1 MSGWTRAHRTP
12 GAELDAVDMRAAA
25 QDGVGGTGGEM
36 TRVYRYGV
44 LGEPSPLGP
53 IRRELALRAKY
64 WDALVAV
71 EAQYRRR
78 ERTLLGGAHQEAV
91 DAAKAAYEAAT
102 GAEKDAALAA
112 LKEAKA
118 HAKAERARL
127 RIERKAELD
136 LAWEE
141 RRAALIAARVASG
154 LWRGNYIDVREDF
167 DAAAKRA
174 AAIGVELS
182 AGKGARCLTA
192 AKVPRPYRTED
203 ALAAVCTWF
212 QLDMTTA
219 NDRPGRK
226 PHPIARVRMGSDE
239 SMRPL
244 WAQARITL
252 HRPLPEGAELLRAS
266 YVRVGR
272 RKWAL
277 CVTIKEADAVP
288 VPGGRTVTV
297 EVRVE
302 GDRIAVWSANDG
314 LAGEVR
320 LPGLEAKLAHAD
332 AIERVLWEHYRQAVD
347 MCDLAEEPV
356 SPHAL
361 ARWARTSA
369 LPEAKPYLERYWHL
383 WSWVCGERRKCQRR
397 RQDAYRKAA
406 AAICAGSARVEFV
419 ATPGPKWAAIGELK
433 LALQSVCAR
442 HGAEF
447 ASDSDLRRRNQR
459 RPSRRSQTAGKT
471 VGDTASCSRVVAVAG
486 QSL

>member
-1 MSGWTRAHRTP
+1 
-12 GAELDAVDMRAAA
+12 
-25 QDGVGGTGGEM
+25 M

-44 LGEPSPLGP
+44 IGEPSPLGP

-71 EAQYRRR
+71 EAQHRRR
-78 ERTLLGGAHQEAV
+78 ERALLGGAHQEAV
-91 DAAKAAYEAAT
+91 DAAQASYDAAV
-102 GAEKDAALAA
+102 GAEKEAALAA
-112 LKEAKA
+112 LKAAKA

-136 LAWEE
+136 VAWEE

-154 LWRGNYIDVREDF
+154 LWRGNYIDVRAHF

-192 AKVPRPYRTED
+192 AKMPRPYLTED

-219 NDRPGRK
+219 HDRPGRK
-226 PHPIARVRMGSDE
+226 PHPMARVRMGSDE

-244 WAQARITL
+244 WAEARVTL
-252 HRPLPEGAELLRAS
+252 HRTLPEGAELLRAS

-277 CVTIKEADAVP
+277 CVTVKEADAEP
-288 VPGGRTVTV
+288 VPGGRTV
-297 EVRVE
+297 RVE
-302 GDRIAVWSANDG
+302 AQVQGERVGTWTANDDKWG
-314 LAGEVR
+314 AIV

-332 AIERVLWEHYRQAVD
+332 AIERVLWEHYRKAVD
-347 MCDLAEEPV
+347 MCDLAEPV

-369 LPEAKPYLERYWHL
+369 LPEAKRYLERYWHL
-383 WSWVCGERRKCQRR
+383 WSWVCGERGKCQRR
-397 RQDAYRKAA
+397 RRDAYRKAA
-406 AAICAGSARVEFV
+406 AEIAAGSVRVEF
-419 ATPGPKWAAIGELK
+419 AAAPGPKWAAVGELK
-433 LALQSVCAR
+433 LALQSACAR
-442 HGAEF
+442 RGVEF

-459 RPSRRSQTAGKT
+459 RPSRRSQTAAQATG
-471 VGDTASCSRVVAVAG
+471 GAAAYARDVATGG